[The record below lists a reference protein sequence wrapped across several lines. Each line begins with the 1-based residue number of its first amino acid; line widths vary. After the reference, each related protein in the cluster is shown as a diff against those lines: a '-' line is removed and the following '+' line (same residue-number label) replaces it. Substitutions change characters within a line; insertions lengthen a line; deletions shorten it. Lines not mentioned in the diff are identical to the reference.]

1 MPGAWRVKTW
11 GLERTRNYGS
21 KHIHEGTLD
30 ITAVEVSTDGRQAIL
45 RVPEFA
51 ATWCYS
57 VEWAV
62 SAADGTGVRGVLHG
76 TMH

>member
-1 MPGAWRVKTW
+1 MVA
-11 GLERTRNYGS
+11 
-21 KHIHEGTLD
+21 
-30 ITAVEVSTDGRQAIL
+30 AEVSADDRHVTL

-57 VEWAV
+57 IEWAIT
-62 SAADGTGVRGVLHG
+62 AGDGTPVRGVLHG